1 MYRTISR
8 SSSGLIRQSTARLT
22 RQLSTTRTTPSQY
35 NSKLLLG
42 VLGTGALAFGYFS
55 QQSSLIQNAST
66 VENIEKVFEE
76 GNAVAKDA
84 QESLD
89 ARQEKVIK
97 ENEQKT
103 KKQKMQ
109 KHLLSPRQMSLTRKA
124 THKLKVNLKEK
135 VNKKLHLIQ
144 IPVKS
149 IGTVLV

>member
-1 MYRTISR
+1 M
-8 SSSGLIRQSTARLT
+8 
-22 RQLSTTRTTPSQY
+22 
-35 NSKLLLG
+35 
-42 VLGTGALAFGYFS
+42 GTGALAFGYFS

-103 KKQKMQ
+103 KKAEDAKT
-109 KHLLSPRQMSLTRKA
+109 SS
-124 THKLKVNLKEK
+124 
-135 VNKKLHLIQ
+135 
-144 IPVKS
+144 
-149 IGTVLV
+149 